1 MPEDLPPAPPLWAV
15 QNLAPPVRLT
25 DVRIDGIAV
34 EAGMP
39 GNTVK
44 IMARGHTTT
53 DEPLFHLAT
62 KGLAG
67 IIADRA
73 RVAGAFVRPD
83 QSNCLLVV
91 IHADYTADLW
101 DDTAAIA
108 HNVLAKK
115 PFQPGQP
122 VFEGDIADI
131 IGMRFNAVEILP
143 TDKVICIFR
152 EGWRFALFVDFNSSG
167 NFKLLEMERDLG
179 TLVRRMRYADLY
191 DAVANDAL
199 FGKVIEAGWFPFVEI
214 IGAEFTELLN
224 QSKAGFPLA
233 DVESKLLA
241 KFDKA
246 RIEHLLERWM
256 GRPHFAAKKPL
267 LDSAMKAFQ
276 NGDPVAVLK
285 IVLTEIEGILNDAYF
300 LKTGRRTSKIQ
311 KLLAFAIE
319 SAETR
324 AGSPDTLLFPAAFGR
339 YLRDYVFRSFDPAQ
353 GGGEAGSR
361 HAVGHGAAE
370 AGTYTMIRALQA
382 LLTLDQLAFYTAAD
396 PMAPT

>member
-1 MPEDLPPAPPLWAV
+1 
-15 QNLAPPVRLT
+15 
-25 DVRIDGIAV
+25 
-34 EAGMP
+34 MP
-39 GNTVK
+39 GSTVK
-44 IMARGHTTT
+44 IMTRGHTTT
-53 DEPLFHLAT
+53 DEPLFHLAA
-62 KGLAG
+62 KGLAR
-67 IIADRA
+67 IIVDRA
-73 RVAGAFVRPD
+73 SIAGALVRPD

-91 IHADYTADLW
+91 IHSDHTADLW

-115 PFQPGQP
+115 SFQRGQP

-152 EGWRFALFVDFNSSG
+152 EGWRFALFVDFNPADS
-167 NFKLLEMERDLG
+167 FKVLEMERDLG

-199 FGKVIEAGWFPFVEI
+199 FGKVIEAGWFPFVEM
-214 IGAEFTELLN
+214 IGAEFTELLS
-224 QSKAGFPLA
+224 QSRAGFPLA
-233 DVESKLLA
+233 EVENRLLA
-241 KFDKA
+241 RFDGA
-246 RIEHLLERWM
+246 RIEHLFERWM

-267 LDSAMKAFQ
+267 LASAIRAFQ
-276 NGDPVAVLK
+276 NSDPVAVLK
-285 IVLTEIEGILNDAYF
+285 IVLTEIEGILNDAYYF
-300 LKTGRRTSKIQ
+300 QTGERTSKIQ
-311 KLLAFAIE
+311 KLLTFAIE

-324 AGSPDTLLFPAAFGR
+324 SGSSDTLLFPAAFGR
-339 YLRDYVFRSFDPAQ
+339 YLRNYVFRNFDPAQ

-370 AGTYTMIRALQA
+370 AGSYTMIRALQA

-396 PMAPT
+396 PRSPA